1 MHKQDRKEGKQMN
14 ELGKLKAFFI
24 MVGTAIWAKLGVL
37 AIPWLLLLLLNIMD
51 YITGIQAAK
60 YRNLEDDKPVKS
72 YISVRGIQKKV
83 CMHGL
88 VIIGCLVDWLIKS
101 SIINAGWGIQ
111 YPPVFAIAIALW
123 LTFNEIISVLENME
137 DIGTPI
143 PPFLKPIMKMMRE
156 KVNNQM
162 EQLGGE
168 QDE

>member
-1 MHKQDRKEGKQMN
+1 MN
-14 ELGKLKAFFI
+14 ELGKVKAFFI

-37 AIPWLLLLLLNIMD
+37 AIPWLMLLLLNLID
-51 YITGIQAAK
+51 YASGISAAK
-60 YRNLEDDKPVKS
+60 YRNPTDKKPVKS
-72 YISVRGIQKKV
+72 CIALRGIQKKV

-88 VIIGCLVDWLIKS
+88 VIIGCLIDWLIKS
-101 SIINAGWGIQ
+101 SITNAGWGIP

-143 PPFLKPIMKMMRE
+143 PPFLKPIMQMMRT
-156 KVNNQM
+156 KVNDHM

-168 QDE
+168 QQDE